1 MSSIIKVIYVRCF
14 KQKSRG
20 FKYMIT
26 KYSRDFKQK
35 RKRENASKSYG
46 NQDEH
51 KINKFVKNHRRI
63 NGNVFFNLKKFVSIN
78 RTYLCIH
85 RYSSKKVTILP
96 SPLNPHLFPSFFLS
110 FSFNFFNNAL
120 LIYFII

>member
-35 RKRENASKSYG
+35 RKRENTSKSYG

-63 NGNVFFNLKKFVSIN
+63 NGNVFFNLKKI
-78 RTYLCIH
+78 C
-85 RYSSKKVTILP
+85 
-96 SPLNPHLFPSFFLS
+96 
-110 FSFNFFNNAL
+110 
-120 LIYFII
+120 